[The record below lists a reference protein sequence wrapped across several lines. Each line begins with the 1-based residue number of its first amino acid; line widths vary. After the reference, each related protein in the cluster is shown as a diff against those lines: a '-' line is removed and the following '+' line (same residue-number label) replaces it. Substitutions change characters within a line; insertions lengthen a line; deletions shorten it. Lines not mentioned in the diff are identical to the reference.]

1 MNSPDAPQNHK
12 TLRVWDILVRLFHWS
27 LVAGMAAAWISSS
40 SRSEA
45 HQWIGLGVAGLV
57 VLRLIWGFV
66 GTRYA
71 RFSNFISGPRAVLRY
86 LGSIVRGNEQRHV
99 GHNPAGGAMIVALIV
114 AILLTG
120 LTGWL
125 MTTDAYYGD
134 EVMQFT
140 HSAFAYGVVALIALH
155 LAGVVLASVRHKE
168 NLVRAMIT
176 GEKRAPHEGDVA

>member
-1 MNSPDAPQNHK
+1 MNGPDAQQNHK
-12 TLRVWDILVRLFHWS
+12 TLRVWDILIRLFHWS

-40 SRSEA
+40 SRSEV

-57 VLRLIWGFV
+57 CIRLIWGFV

-71 RFSNFISGPRAVLRY
+71 RFSNFISGPVTVWRY
-86 LGSIVRGNEQRHV
+86 LMSILRGHEQRYV
-99 GHNPAGGAMIVALIV
+99 GHNPAGGAMIVALIM

-134 EVMQFT
+134 DTMQFT
-140 HSAFAYGVVALIALH
+140 HSAFAYGVVALIGLH
-155 LAGVVLASVRHKE
+155 LAGVILASVRHKE

-176 GEKRAPHEGDVA
+176 GKKRAADEGDVA